1 MRRRSARLIA
11 LCCSSVLI
19 GGCSGVT
26 SLTSLSQP
34 VVTAANAFSPVG
46 YSQTRIDDTHFQVQ
60 ASGTDATPTARVE
73 KIARARAAEIGVEQ
87 KLKFFKVASVERGII
102 CSKRQEGYKSTAT
115 PASAHPSVVLDVCY
129 AQDAA
134 DPAYQNSAD
143 VLASLKTDLAAEE
156 IAPRGPRGRH
166 SGDARGLH
174 EGMSAPGANPLLP

>member
-1 MRRRSARLIA
+1 M
-11 LCCSSVLI
+11 
-19 GGCSGVT
+19 T

-34 VVTAANAFSPVG
+34 VAGYTAANAFSPVG

-115 PASAHPSVVLDVCY
+115 PASAHPSVVLDVYY

-156 IAPRGPRGRH
+156 IAPE
-166 SGDARGLH
+166 ARAAATQETR
-174 EGMSAPGANPLLP
+174 EGCTKG

>member
-1 MRRRSARLIA
+1 M
-11 LCCSSVLI
+11 
-19 GGCSGVT
+19 
-26 SLTSLSQP
+26 
-34 VVTAANAFSPVG
+34 
-46 YSQTRIDDTHFQVQ
+46 
-60 ASGTDATPTARVE
+60 
-73 KIARARAAEIGVEQ
+73 
-87 KLKFFKVASVERGII
+87 KFFKVASVERGII